1 MPRQYFCSKCGE
13 ELVLKRKS
21 LKNKQIIIDLL
32 DPHICN
38 DYGDHI
44 DNITD
49 LEKPLSPIQKEM
61 KTESLRHSSVINED
75 DKVFSDYRDK
85 KHLREDLTGTSTAP
99 FNVLNQIKGGIPS
112 RPANPIPTEG
122 DPDD

>member
-21 LKNKQIIIDLL
+21 LKNKQIIVALL
-32 DPHICN
+32 DPHTCDEDGN
-38 DYGDHI
+38 YI

-49 LEKPLSPIQKEM
+49 LEKPLSPIQKEIRN
-61 KTESLRHSSVINED
+61 ESLRHSTVVNED

-99 FNVLNQIKGGIPS
+99 FNILNQVKGGIPS
-112 RPANPIPTEG
+112 RPANPISDEG
-122 DPDD
+122 EQDD